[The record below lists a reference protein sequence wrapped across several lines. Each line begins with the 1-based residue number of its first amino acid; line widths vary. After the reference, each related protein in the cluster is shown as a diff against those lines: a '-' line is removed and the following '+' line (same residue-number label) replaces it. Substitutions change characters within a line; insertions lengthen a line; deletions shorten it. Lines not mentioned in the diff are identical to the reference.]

1 MSNTGSGGNSPFGNN
16 PFGSNFGGGF
26 GSNFGGGGANPF
38 ANFGRR
44 NPGEPRKVSPLA
56 ITLGV
61 LFILALGLLS
71 LSGFYADLLW
81 FRSVDFVSVWQT
93 TLFTKAYLFIGFGF
107 LTALIVTAN
116 IYIAFRKRP
125 IYVPLNVEADNLER
139 YRAQLEPIRKLVIV
153 GVFASL
159 FYFAGSAGSRLW
171 QEWLLFR
178 NATPFGV
185 TDPQFNKDVS
195 FFAFELPM
203 WQSLIGW
210 AISTIILTILAAAGV
225 HYLYGGIR
233 PQVKE
238 ERTTVAARVQL
249 SVLLGFLVLLKAV
262 AYWYDRFALTLQE
275 GRLITGLTY
284 SDVNALL
291 PAKSIL
297 SAIAVVCALLFFAN
311 IIRKSWLLPTAGV
324 ALMVI
329 ASVLIAGIYP
339 AAIQQFQV
347 KPSESSKEAPYI
359 QKNIDATRTAFGLDK
374 VEMVDYRATVATS
387 AGQLADDA
395 ATIANI
401 RLMDPNILSAT
412 FRQLQQIKPYYSFAD
427 TLDVDRYTI
436 NGQERDVVVAVR
448 ELNIEGNPSRN
459 WINDHLVYTHG
470 FGMVA
475 AFGNARDADGKPS
488 FVIGDIPPTD
498 GLGEFEPR
506 IYFGENV
513 PNYSIVGAAAGGA
526 PAELDYPDD
535 ASANG
540 QRNYTYTGDGGVPM
554 GSLFTRLLFAIKY
567 QEQRIVLSNLVNS
580 NSKILFERNPRD
592 RIAKV
597 APWLTLD
604 GDPYPAVVDGKILWI
619 IDGYTTS
626 NGYPNSRKIN
636 LANTADALTSRAT
649 AVASLDNRSINYI
662 RNSVKATV
670 DAYDGTIS
678 LYQWDEK
685 DPVLATWSKAFPGTV
700 KPKSEISAQLL
711 SHIRYPEDMFR
722 VQRDILSAYH
732 VTTADAFYGGQD
744 FWRVPRDPST
754 FGANAG
760 NQPPVYLTMQIP
772 GQDKPTFSLSTPF
785 VPRGGRENLS
795 ALAIV
800 NSNNGPD
807 YGKITVLQLP
817 RSANVAGP
825 SQIASNFEAKPEVA
839 TTLSLLRQGG
849 SDVVLANLL
858 TLPVGNGL
866 LYVQPVYVRATSNAV
881 AYPLLQKVLVAF
893 GDQIGFDD
901 TLKGAL
907 DQVFGG
913 NSGTTVGDNLPTP
926 GGTDGTGT
934 TGSSQEVR
942 SAIAS
947 LQSAYKDFI
956 DAQKRLDGAAT
967 DRARARLEAAIAA
980 LISAQNR

>member
-1 MSNTGSGGNSPFGNN
+1 MSTTGSGGNSPFGNS
-16 PFGSNFGGGF
+16 PFGNNFGGGF
-26 GSNFGGGGANPF
+26 GNNFGGGANPF
-38 ANFGRR
+38 SNFGRR
-44 NPGEPRKVSPLA
+44 NPEGPRKVSPLA

-71 LSGFYADLLW
+71 LSGFYAELLW

-93 TLFTKAYLFIGFGF
+93 TLFTKAYLFVGFGF

-159 FYFAGSAGSRLW
+159 FYFAGSSGSRLW

-329 ASVLIAGIYP
+329 ASVLIAGVYP

-359 QKNIDATRTAFGLDK
+359 QKNIDATRAAFGLDK

-387 AGQLADDA
+387 AGQLANDA

-427 TLDVDRYTI
+427 TLDVDRYII

-488 FVIGDIPPTD
+488 FVIGDIPPTN

-540 QRNYTYTGDGGVPM
+540 QKNYTYTGKGGVPM

-580 NSKILFERNPRD
+580 NSKILFDRNPRD

-619 IDGYTTS
+619 VDGYTTS

-649 AVASLDNRSINYI
+649 AIASLDNRSINYI

-711 SHIRYPEDMFR
+711 AHIRYPEDMFR

-800 NSNNGPD
+800 NSDNGPD

-866 LYVQPVYVRATSNAV
+866 LYVQPVYVRATANAV

-913 NSGTTVGDNLPTP
+913 NSGTTVGNNLPAP
-926 GGTDGTGT
+926 GGSDGTGN
-934 TGSSQEVR
+934 TGSSQEIR